1 MARCVWRDEP
11 CARTDIRG
19 RGLCKMHYE
28 RAIRRS
34 FHLDDDYPVSLGRT
48 FEELRDAG
56 CFICRCAFPAGPAD
70 GECARCYKLIL
81 TAEYAAMLKAKY
93 GLGAVS

>member
-19 RGLCKMHYE
+19 RGLCTMHYG
-28 RAIRRS
+28 RAIAHNFR
-34 FHLDDDYPVSLGRT
+34 LDDDYPTVWRS

-56 CFICRCAFPAGPAD
+56 CFICRCAFPAGPPD

-81 TAEYAAMLKAKY
+81 TAEYAAFLRAKY
-93 GLGAVS
+93 GLGAA